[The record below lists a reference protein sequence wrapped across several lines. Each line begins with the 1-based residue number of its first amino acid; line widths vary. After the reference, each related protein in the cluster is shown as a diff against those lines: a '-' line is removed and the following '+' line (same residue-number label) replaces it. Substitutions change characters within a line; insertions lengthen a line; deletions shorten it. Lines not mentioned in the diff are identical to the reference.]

1 MNRFAKDFEVVD
13 AGITSRL
20 GSVIQ
25 NLIGCLSVFAV
36 IFTVTPVFLV
46 AAVIICKSLFDDT
59 TSDVLLLNRVAL
71 GGLFYSVAAMYI
83 RCSRELKRLDS
94 ITRSPIYSHFGETL
108 M

>member
-36 IFTVTPVFLV
+36 IFTVTPAFLI
-46 AAVIICKSLFDDT
+46 AAVIICKS
-59 TSDVLLLNRVAL
+59 
-71 GGLFYSVAAMYI
+71 
-83 RCSRELKRLDS
+83 
-94 ITRSPIYSHFGETL
+94 
-108 M
+108 